1 MDRRSDLKAATLKI
15 FHHHLYELAKGLRP
29 LAMMTLA
36 AEEAAFVVAELVAA
50 GTPHH
55 VQRACR
61 AKVNVVFGRPAA
73 VATARLLI
81 ERRLCDL
88 TDERD
93 FMLGILLGYDRE
105 QQCLRYLSR
114 VEASAVKRAVE
125 IEAPVGV
132 LH

>member
-15 FHHHLYELAKGLRP
+15 FHHHLHELAKGLRP
-29 LAMMTLA
+29 LAMMTLTV
-36 AEEAAFVVAELVAA
+36 EEAVLVVGELVASV
-50 GTPHH
+50 TPHH
-55 VQRACR
+55 VQWACR
-61 AKVNVVFGRPAA
+61 DEVDVVFGRPAA
-73 VATARLLI
+73 VATARLLL

-88 TDERD
+88 TDEQD

-114 VEASAVKRAVE
+114 VEAAAVKRAAE
-125 IEAPVGV
+125 IETSVGV

>member
-1 MDRRSDLKAATLKI
+1 MDRRPDLNAATLKI
-15 FHHHLYELAKGLRP
+15 FHHHRYELAKGLRP
-29 LAMMTLA
+29 LAMMTLTA
-36 AEEAAFVVAELVAA
+36 DEARVVVGELVAT

-61 AKVNVVFGRPAA
+61 AKLNVVFGRPAA
-73 VATARLLI
+73 VATARLLL

-88 TDERD
+88 TAEQD

-105 QQCLRYLSR
+105 QQCLRFLSR
-114 VEASAVKRAVE
+114 VEAAAVEQAVE
-125 IEAPVGV
+125 IEARVEV